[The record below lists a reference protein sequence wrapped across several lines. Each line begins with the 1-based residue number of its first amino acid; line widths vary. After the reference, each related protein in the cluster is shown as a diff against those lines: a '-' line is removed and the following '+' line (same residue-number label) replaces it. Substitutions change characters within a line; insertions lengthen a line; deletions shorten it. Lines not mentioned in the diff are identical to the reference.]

1 MLKSEILYQMK
12 HKKIYSNFKTS
23 HRKNTITKELLNF
36 LVPNNLFVVAF
47 ITFDRFTFSREVR

>member
-12 HKKIYSNFKTS
+12 HKNYFKTS
-23 HRKNTITKELLNF
+23 HRKNILTKEQLNF

-47 ITFDRFTFSREVR
+47 ITFDSFTFSRKAR